1 MKRRSRIGGK
11 SGKAGRHKAT
21 PKRPRS
27 AKAVPNS
34 HSKTISQETE
44 LARRTRERDEALE
57 RFSATSEVLKVIS
70 SSPADLNLVFETIL
84 QSATRICEA
93 KFGTLFRFD
102 GGVLQPVAQVGTPV
116 ELIEA
121 QRRREPHQATP
132 GGLLDQVVQTKR
144 VIHSPDRAVDPVP
157 GLAAKFAGARSVV
170 GVPMLKGRELIGAIV
185 IYRQQV
191 RPFTDKQI
199 NLLQNFAAQAVI
211 AIENTRLLNELRE
224 SLQQQTATADVL
236 KVISRSTFDLQTVL
250 DTLVKS
256 AVRLCEADSANLH
269 QRDGEVYRVV
279 ASNGFSPEF
288 ELFVR
293 RNPIAP
299 GRGTLV

>member
-1 MKRRSRIGGK
+1 MRRRSRASSKPTKARHHKAVTPKRRSAPESVG
-11 SGKAGRHKAT
+11 
-21 PKRPRS
+21 
-27 AKAVPNS
+27 
-34 HSKTISQETE
+34 QETE

-57 RFSATSEVLKVIS
+57 QFSATSEVLKVIS

-93 KFGTLFRFD
+93 KFSTLFRFD
-102 GGVLQPVAQVGTPV
+102 GGVLQPAAQVGTPV

-121 QRRREPHQATP
+121 QRRRGPRQATP
-132 GGLLDQVVQTKR
+132 GGLLDQVVQTKQ
-144 VIHSPDRAVDPVP
+144 VIHSADRAIDPIP

-199 NLLQNFAAQAVI
+199 NLVQNFASQAVI
-211 AIENTRLLNELRE
+211 AIENARLLSELRE

-236 KVISRSTFDLQTVL
+236 
-250 DTLVKS
+250 
-256 AVRLCEADSANLH
+256 A
-269 QRDGEVYRVV
+269 
-279 ASNGFSPEF
+279 ASP
-288 ELFVR
+288 R
-293 RNPIAP
+293 
-299 GRGTLV
+299 

>member
-1 MKRRSRIGGK
+1 MRRRSRAGSASVK
-11 SGKAGRHKAT
+11 SRRRKAAT
-21 PKRPRS
+21 PKRRRAPES
-27 AKAVPNS
+27 VG
-34 HSKTISQETE
+34 QETE

-121 QRRREPHQATP
+121 QRRSGPNQATP
-132 GGLLDQVVQTKR
+132 GGLLDQVVQTKK
-144 VIHSPDRAVDPVP
+144 VIHSPDRATDPVP

-170 GVPMLKGRELIGAIV
+170 GVPMLKGSELIGAMV
-185 IYRQQV
+185 IYRQEV

-199 NLLQNFAAQAVI
+199 NLVQ
-211 AIENTRLLNELRE
+211 
-224 SLQQQTATADVL
+224 
-236 KVISRSTFDLQTVL
+236 
-250 DTLVKS
+250 
-256 AVRLCEADSANLH
+256 
-269 QRDGEVYRVV
+269 
-279 ASNGFSPEF
+279 
-288 ELFVR
+288 
-293 RNPIAP
+293 
-299 GRGTLV
+299 